1 MIRFAGRYDAFS
13 LGCLGLAISG
23 INPLLWSMPVEVC
36 GALSFIGMSGILAPR
51 SINLLD
57 SFLTEKAKGVVIR
70 SNKPPE
76 KSFMRGGYRY
86 GLTRDYSQPVD
97 LLDDLAVRHTA
108 IIGQSGVGKTT
119 LAMYILTQ
127 QMARG
132 GGFLFIDGK
141 IDDDTL
147 RQLSYLA
154 KLYGREDEFY
164 VLNVSDPDNSN
175 TYSPL
180 MHGDADEKSSRLL
193 NLQEA
198 IGNADHYL
206 QSAGHAFRVVFDA
219 LDCLGYCYTFQ
230 DFVTILNSSE
240 ALISLEEELTSS
252 RPNTNELLALSNF
265 LELYKTVD
273 KSGKKKINVD
283 NLKKNIGGMVSR
295 LTQFASGKFGEVF
308 NTYNPEI
315 DLFDIITQG
324 KMLYVMVPTMAKDT
338 AALNL
343 AKMVLSDLR
352 SVVAKVQAL
361 PKSQRPSPSFICLPD
376 ELGSYAIDAVR
387 TLFEQGRSAGI
398 QMIPSFQSF
407 SQLNMVS
414 DYFSDI
420 IIQNTWNKV
429 FFKFGSK
436 DAPEDAAEILGKV
449 SGFLRSVTA
458 SESESSSMNVL
469 RTNPDSNAGDGYGVA
484 EGWREQEEFR
494 VQPDELRALE
504 KGQAIMQIGA
514 KVYCLDTPMIDFP
527 KHLPPYLRNVYPVPM
542 PSGLTP
548 MNMDRKYMQL
558 IMRNA

>member
-1 MIRFAGRYDAFS
+1 MKFAGRYDAFS
-13 LGCLGLAISG
+13 LGCLGVSVSSM
-23 INPLLWSMPVEVC
+23 NPLLWSMPIELC
-36 GALSFIGMSGILAPR
+36 GGLSFVGMSGVLAPR
-51 SINLLD
+51 AVDFLD
-57 SFLTEKAKGVVIR
+57 GHLKRRTDGIVIR
-70 SNKPPE
+70 SNKPP
-76 KSFMRGGYRY
+76 KKTFMTEGYRY
-86 GLTRDYSQPVD
+86 GLTRDYSEPVD
-97 LLDDLAVRHTA
+97 LIDDLAVRHTA

-154 KLYGREDEFY
+154 KLYGREDELY
-164 VLNVSDPDNSN
+164 VLNVSDPSNSN
-175 TYSPL
+175 SYSPL

-219 LDCLGYCYTFQ
+219 LDCLGYCYTFE

-240 ALISLEEELTSS
+240 ALISLEDELTSS
-252 RPNTNELLALSNF
+252 KPHTSELLALSNF

-273 KSGKKKINVD
+273 RNGKKRINVD

-295 LTQFASGKFGEVF
+295 LTQFASGKFGQVF

-324 KMLYVMVPTMAKDT
+324 QMLYVMVPTMAKDT

-343 AKMVLSDLR
+343 AKMILSDLR
-352 SVVAKVQAL
+352 SVVAKVQEL

-436 DAPEDAAEILGKV
+436 DAPEDAAEILGKQ
-449 SGFLRSVTA
+449 SGFLRTITE

-469 RTNPDSNAGDGYGVA
+469 RTNPDSNAGDGHGVA

-494 VQPDELRALE
+494 VEPDDLRGLGM
-504 KGQAIMQIGA
+504 GQAIMQIGA
-514 KVYCLDTPMIDFP
+514 KVYCLDTPMIEFP
-527 KHLPPYLRNVYPVPM
+527 KHLPAFEKNIYPVAM
-542 PSGLTP
+542 PAGLTP
-548 MNMDRKYMQL
+548 MNMGKKYMKMIL
-558 IMRNA
+558 RDT